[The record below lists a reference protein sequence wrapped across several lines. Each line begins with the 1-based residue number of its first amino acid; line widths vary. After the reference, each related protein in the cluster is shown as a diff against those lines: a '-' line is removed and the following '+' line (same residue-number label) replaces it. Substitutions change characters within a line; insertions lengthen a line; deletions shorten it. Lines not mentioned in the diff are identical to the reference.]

1 MIADIRRIADV
12 AAHFR
17 RLDTFANCVG
27 LIQEAKAEEFVE
39 ERWDHAVD
47 TNLKSAKFQARA
59 AARHMMAHA
68 GGTQLGLR
76 GRGYAAYCAAKGGLA
91 VLCKQLAAE
100 WTPHKID
107 VNVVA
112 PTFVRTLY
120 SDGGITATQ

>member
-17 RLDTFANCVG
+17 RLDILVNRLG
-27 LIQEAKAEEFVE
+27 LIQEATVEEFVE

-68 GGTQLGLR
+68 GGMQLGLR
-76 GRGYAAYCAAKGGLA
+76 GRGYAAKGGLTI
-91 VLCKQLAAE
+91 LCKQLAAE
-100 WTPHKID
+100 WTPS
-107 VNVVA
+107 
-112 PTFVRTLY
+112 TFVCTLY
-120 SDGGITATQ
+120 LDGGITATQ